1 MKYFV
6 YNDPDWSYV
15 GYDWD
20 DFEKDAERVAQTL
33 NATNPDLSA
42 FRERGGKLLIYNGW
56 SDNAQTS
63 LAFVEYYEQVLT
75 EDETAA
81 DDVRMFLMPGVE
93 HCFGGPGPSWVNF
106 LDEIDNWVES
116 GRAPDQIVAYWLDE
130 SMQPAGSRPVC
141 AYPNVLEYDGV
152 GDPRGAASFSCVR
165 PG

>member
-20 DFEKDAERVAQTL
+20 GFEKDAERVAQTL
-33 NATNPDLSA
+33 NATDPDLSA

-63 LAFVEYYEQVLT
+63 NAFVDYYEEVLT

-93 HCFGGPGPSWVNF
+93 HCFPGSISWEKSTTGWSPAMRRTRSSRIGWTRACSRTGPGRSALIRTCSSTTGSETRGMP
-106 LDEIDNWVES
+106 
-116 GRAPDQIVAYWLDE
+116 RA
-130 SMQPAGSRPVC
+130 S
-141 AYPNVLEYDGV
+141 
-152 GDPRGAASFSCVR
+152 AA
-165 PG
+165 